1 MTPRRRNAIVGVVV
15 LGAILTLGWMILQ
28 FSNRSAGSLFSEGVA
43 FKIVAERVDGVSEG
57 TPITYLG
64 VNVGRVT
71 AIRRVP
77 GKREVQVDAM
87 LTEGEQVPANV
98 TGFIRPQSALGPSAT
113 ISLELR
119 KNEQPATEVLTRD
132 SVVTAQHSG
141 GGVIPPEFGALAT
154 DIREQQLIRYA
165 AETVQELQQQLQR
178 AGKTLD
184 SVNDVLGDPKVR
196 ADMKTTVANL
206 QKTSENFE
214 RFSAKLEGLNDEA
227 TATMKQ
233 VRTTVDGG
241 GKRFDEVARELGA
254 RLTQMSETLE
264 KVNSVAGK
272 IDKGQGTAG
281 LFVNDPRLYESF
293 VDTARELNLTV
304 GDLRRLV
311 QQWEEEGFRLKL

>member
-1 MTPRRRNAIVGVVV
+1 MTPRRRNAIVGIVV
-15 LGAILTLGWMILQ
+15 LGAMLTLGWMILQ
-28 FSNRSAGSLFSEGVA
+28 FSSRSAGSLFAKGVE
-43 FKIVAERVDGVSEG
+43 FTIVADRVDGVSEG

-64 VNVGRVT
+64 VNVGRVM

-77 GKREVQVDAM
+77 GRREVV
-87 LTEGEQVPANV
+87 LTASLNEAEQVPANV
-98 TGFIRPQSALGPSAT
+98 SAIIRPQSALGPSAT
-113 ISLELR
+113 ISLEL
-119 KNEQPATEVLTRD
+119 NEKQEPAQQVLGKE
-132 SVVTAQHSG
+132 SVVRAHHTG
-141 GGVIPPEFGALAT
+141 GGVIPPEFGDLAT
-154 DIREQQLIRYA
+154 DIREQELIRHA
-165 AETVQELQQQLQR
+165 TNTVRELQRQLQQ
-178 AGKTLD
+178 AGKTIEA
-184 SVNDVLGDPKVR
+184 VNDVLGDPKVR
-196 ADMKTTVANL
+196 SDLKTTVANIHT
-206 QKTSENFE
+206 TSQNIE
-214 RFSAKLEGLNDEA
+214 RFSKRLDQVADE
-227 TATMKQ
+227 TSTTMKQ

-241 GKRFDEVARELGA
+241 GKRFDEIARELGG